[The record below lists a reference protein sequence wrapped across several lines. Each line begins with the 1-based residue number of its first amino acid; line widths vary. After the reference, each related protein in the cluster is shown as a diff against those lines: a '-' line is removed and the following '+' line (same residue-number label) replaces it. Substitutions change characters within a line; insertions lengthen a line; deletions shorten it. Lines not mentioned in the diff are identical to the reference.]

1 MGKLDDIKY
10 FGRTDLVQIPF
21 LGRGWAFPPRFASAF
36 SDVAM
41 VAGER
46 DIGESLFILLSTAQG
61 ERVMVPTYGCDLH
74 RFVFAKLSTGMMT
87 EIADMVAT
95 AILRWE
101 PRIDVIAVDV
111 AGDADEPAMVRINID
126 YRVRRT
132 NVRSN
137 LVFPFYFT
145 EGTLVRGP

>member
-1 MGKLDDIKY
+1 MEGPRTIK
-10 FGRTDLVQIPF
+10 F
-21 LGRGWAFPPRFASAF
+21 LGRGWAFPPRFA
-36 SDVAM
+36 DVTNEVEM

-46 DIGESLFILLSTAQG
+46 DIRESLFILLSTAQG

-74 RFVFAKLSTGMMT
+74 RFVFADLTTGMLT
-87 EIADMVAT
+87 EIRDMVLT

-101 PRIDVIAVDV
+101 PRIDVTAVD
-111 AGDADEPAMVRINID
+111 ATPDPDEPAAVLIEVD

-137 LVFPFYFT
+137 IVFPFYFH
-145 EGTLVRGP
+145 EGTLVQGP

>member
-1 MGKLDDIKY
+1 MR
-10 FGRTDLVQIPF
+10 GRADIPF
-21 LGRGWAFPPRFASAF
+21 LGRGWSFPVRFASAA
-36 SDVAM
+36 SDVEM
-41 VAGER
+41 VAGTR
-46 DIGESLFILLSTAQG
+46 DIAESLFILLSTAQG

-74 RFVFAKLSTGMMT
+74 RFVFAELSTGMMT
-87 EIADMVAT
+87 EIRDMVET

-101 PRIDVIAVDV
+101 PRIDVLAVTV
-111 AGDADEPAMVRINID
+111 ALDADQRSLVRIGID

-145 EGTLVRGP
+145 EGTLVRAP

>member
-1 MGKLDDIKY
+1 MTM
-10 FGRTDLVQIPF
+10 RDLAAIPF
-21 LGRGWAFPPRFASAF
+21 LGRGWAFPPRFGAA
-36 SDVAM
+36 VGAVEM
-41 VAGER
+41 VAGGH
-46 DIGESLFILLSTAQG
+46 DIAESLYILLSTGQG

-74 RFVFAKLSTGMMT
+74 RFVFAELTTGMMT
-87 EIADMVAT
+87 EIRDMVAT

-101 PRIDVIAVDV
+101 PRIDVLAVV
-111 AGDADEPAMVRINID
+111 VTPDAEEPAMVRISVD